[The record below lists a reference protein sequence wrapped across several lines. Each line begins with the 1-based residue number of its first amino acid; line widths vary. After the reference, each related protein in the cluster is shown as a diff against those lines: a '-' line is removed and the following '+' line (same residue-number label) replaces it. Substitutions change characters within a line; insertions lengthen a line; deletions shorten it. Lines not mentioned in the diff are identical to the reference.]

1 MVILHSY
8 VSLPE
13 GNIRDGLQH
22 WAYQIRLFSEF
33 HEVSGPVFFDQSASH
48 NEMIIEQI
56 TIFFQ

>member
-13 GNIRDGLQH
+13 GNIRDGLSH

-33 HEVSGPVFFDQSASH
+33 HEVSGSH
-48 NEMIIEQI
+48 NQMVIEQI